1 MRNNKWTRFSLFFFD
16 LCWQFVILTLIVL
29 ASAAKQKEQRVQ
41 EHFSEFEN
49 EDGIKLITDE
59 DKRAPTKFEGDAMT
73 AKIHSI
79 KNSNHGRGKFNYKWV
94 PAILLSPL
102 FCHSSFPLSIPILS
116 SSFSWRV
123 WLLNQRSAIN
133 LSWICDTPIKGHQ
146 F

>member
-1 MRNNKWTRFSLFFFD
+1 M
-16 LCWQFVILTLIVL
+16 ILTLIVL

-79 KNSNHGRGKFNYKWV
+79 KNSNHGRGKFNYK
-94 PAILLSPL
+94 
-102 FCHSSFPLSIPILS
+102 
-116 SSFSWRV
+116 
-123 WLLNQRSAIN
+123 
-133 LSWICDTPIKGHQ
+133 
-146 F
+146 